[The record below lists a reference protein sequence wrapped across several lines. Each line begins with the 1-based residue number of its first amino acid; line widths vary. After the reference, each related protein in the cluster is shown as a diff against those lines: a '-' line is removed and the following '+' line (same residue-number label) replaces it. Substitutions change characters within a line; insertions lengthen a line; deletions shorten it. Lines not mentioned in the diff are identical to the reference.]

1 MAKYR
6 AARSRS
12 RSKVTKAHGAIP
24 CIVFLVSAMALLM
37 LLFYS
42 ILKPK

>member
-1 MAKYR
+1 MAKFR
-6 AARSRS
+6 AAASRKK
-12 RSKVTKAHGAIP
+12 RKVSNARGAIP

-42 ILKPK
+42 ILKPR

>member
-1 MAKYR
+1 MKKFKL
-6 AARSRS
+6 ARG
-12 RSKVTKAHGAIP
+12 KKKASGMRGAIP

-42 ILKPK
+42 ILKSG